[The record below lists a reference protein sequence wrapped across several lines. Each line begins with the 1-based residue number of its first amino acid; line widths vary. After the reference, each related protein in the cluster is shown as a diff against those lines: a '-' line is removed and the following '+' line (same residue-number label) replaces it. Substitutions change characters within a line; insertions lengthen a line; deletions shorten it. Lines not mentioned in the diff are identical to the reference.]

1 MKNEDSMKIGAI
13 IAEYNIFHNGHKYQ
27 IDEFKKKYGITH
39 VVAIISGNFVQRG
52 GPSILDKYTKTRA
65 CLENGIDLV
74 LEIPTIFST
83 QSAEIFSRGSVITLD
98 SMSCIDY
105 LCFGSEVGDISKLE
119 TVANYI
125 DTESYRNSLK
135 SYLDAKNPF
144 PVAREKAIFDGIGID
159 GSIVNKP
166 NNILAIEYIRSLNM
180 VSSTIKPVTVQRV
193 GVDHDSYSSESIFRS
208 ATSLRKDI
216 IKIYN
221 KCDTYINKKNKSFFE
236 DNKQKCIKN
245 DIIKMVDLI
254 SPYIPFSTRNEI
266 ISSLNSGVV
275 FMDENTFMDEIFYS
289 IMDKGLDNIRDVF
302 EVIEGIENSVLNNVM
317 QSVDITDIVSRLTNK
332 RYSSSKIRR
341 MMYNIFLNIKKEDVR
356 RVMALSKTPY
366 IRILGLNKNG
376 GEIIR
381 KIKNNSD
388 VYIIDKPSR
397 VYKEEAYKK
406 NDLFRM
412 MYDLD
417 IKASNMYYKK
427 YYSKRSDILKKGE
440 IDLVTSPI
448 YSSKQ

>member
-1 MKNEDSMKIGAI
+1 
-13 IAEYNIFHNGHKYQ
+13 
-27 IDEFKKKYGITH
+27 
-39 VVAIISGNFVQRG
+39 
-52 GPSILDKYTKTRA
+52 
-65 CLENGIDLV
+65 
-74 LEIPTIFST
+74 
-83 QSAEIFSRGSVITLD
+83 
-98 SMSCIDY
+98 
-105 LCFGSEVGDISKLE
+105 
-119 TVANYI
+119 
-125 DTESYRNSLK
+125 
-135 SYLDAKNPF
+135 
-144 PVAREKAIFDGIGID
+144 
-159 GSIVNKP
+159 
-166 NNILAIEYIRSLNM
+166 
-180 VSSTIKPVTVQRV
+180 
-193 GVDHDSYSSESIFRS
+193 
-208 ATSLRKDI
+208 
-216 IKIYN
+216 
-221 KCDTYINKKNKSFFE
+221 
-236 DNKQKCIKN
+236 
-245 DIIKMVDLI
+245 
-254 SPYIPFSTRNEI
+254 
-266 ISSLNSGVV
+266 
-275 FMDENTFMDEIFYS
+275 MDENTFMDEIFYS

-302 EVIEGIENSVLNNVM
+302 EVIEGIENSVINNVM

-341 MMYNIFLNIKKEDVR
+341 LMYNIFLNIKKEDVR

-397 VYKEEAYKK
+397 VYKEEVYKK

-427 YYSKRSDILKKGE
+427 YYSKRYDILKKGE